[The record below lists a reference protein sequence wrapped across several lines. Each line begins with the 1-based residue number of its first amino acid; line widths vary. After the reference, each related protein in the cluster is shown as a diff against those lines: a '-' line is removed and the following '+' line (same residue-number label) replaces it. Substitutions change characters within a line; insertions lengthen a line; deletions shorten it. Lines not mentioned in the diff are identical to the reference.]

1 MKVVRLAVAVG
12 VFSFFGVCA
21 SANAAEDWEQY
32 RSQVRVKKALSAQMS
47 PEQYAA
53 HVDTMAKQLAAR
65 AAAGKVAPSPNA
77 VRAPGDTC
85 TAATPEL
92 GALTYNTTGSTTG
105 LVDDYDLPPDTANP
119 TCAAGASCTGT
130 GTAGSLPFGAIYT
143 GTGMGPDQAFSIRT
157 DANCALTI
165 AMTPT
170 GGQDLALELF
180 QNQCSS
186 SLSDCAC
193 VSDQGVANGTETIT
207 LNAVAG
213 TQYFVVVDGYSA
225 GATPPGPAGPFNL
238 AISGTGCNLTPV
250 QLQSFGID

>member
-1 MKVVRLAVAVG
+1 MKLRRLAVAM
-12 VFSFFGVCA
+12 GVCA
-21 SANAAEDWEQY
+21 VLGVVASAGAAEDWEKF
-32 RSQVRVKKALSAQMS
+32 RSQVRVKKALAEQMT

-53 HVDTMAKQLAAR
+53 HVDKMAQLIAAQQS
-65 AAAGKVAPSPNA
+65 AAPKAANA

-92 GALTYNTTGSTTG
+92 GALTYNTTGSTVG
-105 LVDDYDLPPDTANP
+105 LVDDFDLPADTTNP
-119 TCAAGASCTGT
+119 TCAAATTCTGT
-130 GTAGSLPFGAIYT
+130 GPAGSLPRGAIYT

-157 DANCALTI
+157 DANCTLTL

-180 QNQCSS
+180 QTQCSS
-186 SLSDCAC
+186 SLADCGC
-193 VSDQGVANGTETIT
+193 VSDAGVANSTETISLT
-207 LNAVAG
+207 AVAG

-225 GATPPGPAGPFNL
+225 AATPPGPSGPFNL